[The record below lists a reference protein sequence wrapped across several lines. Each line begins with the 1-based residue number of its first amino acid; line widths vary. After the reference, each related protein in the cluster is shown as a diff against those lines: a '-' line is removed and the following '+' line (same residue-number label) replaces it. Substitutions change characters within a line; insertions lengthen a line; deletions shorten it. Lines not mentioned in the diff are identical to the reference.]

1 MMHWLDLLGVAVFA
15 ISGTLQAARR
25 RLDPFGALVL
35 AVATAVGGG
44 TLRDLLLDQR
54 PIFWI
59 SAPDYLLVI
68 ALATALTVIV
78 GRWYAPPR
86 QILAVADAAGLAL
99 FTISGTEI
107 ASRAGVHPAI
117 AVTMGAITGCA
128 GGLLRDILCAQLPLL
143 LHRDIYATAA
153 LTGAT
158 TYLLLAALAVPN
170 GPATLLA
177 MATTFGL
184 RLIAIR
190 RDLHLPSVVIREQR
204 GDR

>member
-35 AVATAVGGG
+35 AVVTAIGGG

-68 ALATALTVIV
+68 ALATALAIVV
-78 GRWYAPPR
+78 GRWYAPPH

-128 GGLLRDILCAQLPLL
+128 GGLLRDLLCAQLPLL

-153 LTGAT
+153 LTGAVA
-158 TYLLLAALAVPN
+158 YLLLAAAGVPEQA
-170 GPATLLA
+170 ATLLA
-177 MATTFGL
+177 MAATFGL

-190 RDLHLPSVVIREQR
+190 RDLHLPPVVIREQR
-204 GDR
+204 SE

>member
-1 MMHWLDLLGVAVFA
+1 MHWLDLLGVAVFA

-35 AVATAVGGG
+35 AVVTAIGGG

-78 GRWYAPPR
+78 GRWYAPPP

-107 ASRAGVHPAI
+107 ANRAGVHPAI

-153 LTGAT
+153 LAGAT
-158 TYLLLAALAVPN
+158 TYLLLAAAGVSEQ
-170 GPATLLA
+170 AAALLS
-177 MATTFGL
+177 MAATFGL

-190 RDLHLPSVVIREQR
+190 RDLHLPPVIIREQR
-204 GDR
+204 SE

>member
-15 ISGTLQAARR
+15 VSGTLQAARR

-35 AVATAVGGG
+35 AVVTAIGGG

-68 ALATALTVIV
+68 ALATALTIIV
-78 GRWYAPPR
+78 GRWYAPPS

-107 ASRAGVHPAI
+107 ANRTGVHPAI

-128 GGLLRDILCAQLPLL
+128 GGRLRDILCAQLPLL

-153 LTGAT
+153 LAGAA
-158 TYLLLAALAVPN
+158 TYLLLAAAGVPERA
-170 GPATLLA
+170 ATLLA
-177 MATTFGL
+177 MAATFGL

-190 RDLHLPSVVIREQR
+190 RDLHLSPVVIREQR
-204 GDR
+204 SE

>member
-35 AVATAVGGG
+35 AVVTAIGGG

-68 ALATALTVIV
+68 ALATALTIIV
-78 GRWYAPPR
+78 GRWYAPPH

-107 ASRAGVHPAI
+107 ANRAGVHPAI

-128 GGLLRDILCAQLPLL
+128 GGLLRDLLCAQLPLL

-153 LTGAT
+153 LAGAA
-158 TYLLLAALAVPN
+158 TYLLLAAAGVPEQA
-170 GPATLLA
+170 ATLLA
-177 MATTFGL
+177 MAATFGL

-190 RDLHLPSVVIREQR
+190 RDLHLPPVVIREQR
-204 GDR
+204 SE

>member
-15 ISGTLQAARR
+15 VSGTLQAARR

-35 AVATAVGGG
+35 AVVTAIGGG

-68 ALATALTVIV
+68 VLATALTVTV
-78 GRWYAPPR
+78 GRRYAPPS

-153 LTGAT
+153 LAGAT
-158 TYLLLAALAVPN
+158 TYLLLAAAGVPEQA
-170 GPATLLA
+170 ATLLA
-177 MATTFGL
+177 MAATFGL
-184 RLIAIR
+184 RLIAIS
-190 RDLHLPSVVIREQR
+190 RDLHLPPVTIREQR
-204 GDR
+204 SE

>member
-35 AVATAVGGG
+35 AVVTAIGGG

-68 ALATALTVIV
+68 ALATALTIVV
-78 GRWYAPPR
+78 GRWYAPPH

-128 GGLLRDILCAQLPLL
+128 GGLLRDLLCAQLPLL

-153 LTGAT
+153 LTGAVA
-158 TYLLLAALAVPN
+158 YLLLAAAGVPEQA
-170 GPATLLA
+170 ATLLA
-177 MATTFGL
+177 MAATFGL

-190 RDLHLPSVVIREQR
+190 RDLHLPPVVIREQR
-204 GDR
+204 SE

>member
-35 AVATAVGGG
+35 AVVTAIGGG

-68 ALATALTVIV
+68 ALATALTIIV
-78 GRWYAPPR
+78 GRWYAPPS

-153 LTGAT
+153 LAGAT
-158 TYLLLAALAVPN
+158 TYLLLVAAGIHEQA
-170 GPATLLA
+170 ATLLA
-177 MATTFGL
+177 MAATFGL

-190 RDLHLPSVVIREQR
+190 RDLHLPPVIIREQR
-204 GDR
+204 SE

>member
-35 AVATAVGGG
+35 AVVTAIGGG

-59 SAPDYLLVI
+59 SAPSYLLVI
-68 ALATALTVIV
+68 ALAAALTIIV
-78 GRWYAPPR
+78 GRWYAPPE
-86 QILAVADAAGLAL
+86 QILAIADAAGLAL

-107 ASRAGVHPAI
+107 ANRAGVHPAI
-117 AVTMGAITGCA
+117 TVTMGAITGCA

-153 LTGAT
+153 LAGAA
-158 TYLLLAALAVPN
+158 TYLLLAAIGVPEQ
-170 GPATLLA
+170 AAALLA
-177 MATTFGL
+177 MAATFGL
-184 RLIAIR
+184 RLLAIR
-190 RDLHLPSVVIREQR
+190 RDLHLPPVIIREQR
-204 GDR
+204 SE